1 VSQVEIEIP
10 SRSVYVGVVRLAF
23 AALARSAGLGEEAVD
38 DLRIAVGEACA
49 NAVIANEEAS
59 PDSPVSVNWSL
70 EDEQIV
76 IEVGDRGRGFDPESS
91 GRDEDF
97 RARMNLSMAL
107 LESLVDSCEVAQ
119 RSNGG
124 MCTRLV
130 VNL

>member
-10 SRSVYVGVVRLAF
+10 SRSVYVGVVRLAL

-49 NAVIANEEAS
+49 NAVIANEEAA
-59 PDSPVSVNWSL
+59 PDSPVSINWSL

-76 IEVGDRGRGFDPESS
+76 IEVGDRGQGFDTENL

-97 RARMNLSMAL
+97 QARMNLSMAL

-119 RSNGG
+119 RSDGG
-124 MCTRLV
+124 MCARLV
-130 VNL
+130 MNL